1 MTPGPG
7 FTHTMKNILAAA
19 VLTVVL
25 AGVSV
30 AAVAQSYCTTRCS
43 PTYGGGYN
51 CTQSC
56 F

>member
-1 MTPGPG
+1 
-7 FTHTMKNILAAA
+7 MKSLILAAA
-19 VLTVVL
+19 L
-25 AGVSV
+25 AVTAFVGIAS
-30 AAVAQSYCTTRCS
+30 AQSYCTTRCT